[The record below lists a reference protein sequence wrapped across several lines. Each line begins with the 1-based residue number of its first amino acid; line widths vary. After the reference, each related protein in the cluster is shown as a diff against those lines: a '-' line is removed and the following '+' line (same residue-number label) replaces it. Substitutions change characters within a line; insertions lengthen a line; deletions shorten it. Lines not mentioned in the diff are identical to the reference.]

1 LLQQVEQQFRHLASQ
16 QNLMHE
22 NMHQIIAQVNA
33 LSFDQS
39 NAGQGSLRSFNRTA
53 AAADKDV
60 AGTSEV
66 AHERQLM
73 GAILAVVLSRPQAVM
88 PMALLQR

>member
-1 LLQQVEQQFRHLASQ
+1 LLQQAEQQFAHLASQ

-33 LSFDQS
+33 LSFNQS
-39 NAGQGSLRSFNRTA
+39 NARHKGLQASTA

-60 AGTSEV
+60 EGASKV
-66 AHERQLM
+66 APKWQLM
-73 GAILAVVLSRPQAVM
+73 EASLVVVLSRPQEVM
-88 PMALLQR
+88 PMALPQQ